1 MPKGTGEDAAIDKLE
16 QESRRE
22 REERRAY
29 LAHDAELDQR
39 IAEAMQRS
47 RRDVSR
53 FVPNS

>member
-1 MPKGTGEDAAIDKLE
+1 MPKETGEDAAIAKLE

-39 IAEAMQRS
+39 IAEAMQRP